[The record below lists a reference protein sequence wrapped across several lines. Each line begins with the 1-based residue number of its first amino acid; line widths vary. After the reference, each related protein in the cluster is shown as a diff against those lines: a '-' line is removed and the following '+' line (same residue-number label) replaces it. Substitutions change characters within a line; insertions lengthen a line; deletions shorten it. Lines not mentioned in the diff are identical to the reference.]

1 MEPKNVDAAV
11 GAKHFRSDAKRSRS
25 DDAEVTAVHT
35 MHARSTVDKLLAHLT
50 RDFTQTS
57 VEMRKDM
64 FGTME
69 VVAKLVVAVK
79 KEVKAQATRVDALEE
94 RIRVLEAGHA
104 ELTNLANRLLQ
115 AVEAQE
121 MEDKEET
128 WRGGG
133 FLF

>member
-69 VVAKLVVAVK
+69 VVA
-79 KEVKAQATRVDALEE
+79 QF
-94 RIRVLEAGHA
+94 
-104 ELTNLANRLLQ
+104 
-115 AVEAQE
+115 
-121 MEDKEET
+121 
-128 WRGGG
+128 
-133 FLF
+133 FLRK